1 MSFNKKYL
9 KYKEKY
15 QKLKNQIGG
24 MFNVGDR
31 VRVTGNKNIVVKNSL
46 GLQNYSKV
54 EGNIVKRN
62 VAPNGRDIYTVET
75 ELGYALEIN
84 SHEHTITKLNTDLG
98 RQEQRFAFA
107 HAAPPPPNPP
117 TVRFNMAPPPP
128 PPQPRRKYHQYEVNS
143 WVEVD
148 GTPIKKGVII
158 KASEY
163 NFDIPVYDIRI
174 ENIDPTDNIV
184 LEKVSE
190 FTIIKKLDSI
200 AELIRLQQIRK
211 LIDEAKE
218 RKKMDIARFGQSAAQ
233 GNSLF
238 AEFGQSALEQQQQQ
252 ALEQRALEQLALE
265 QRQLG
270 RVEFGQSATPLETS
284 RRAKDTQL
292 AATPVRIP
300 GTNFEPLIKG
310 IFKPNDTQ
318 SKFLR
323 LEPSDYSEMK
333 IDIIENNDPLDIL
346 SKDKNFLFI
355 RSRSKEGWVKREH
368 VETQVNI
375 EELVKDKRYRHGLEI
390 RQPIKVSAIQTL
402 MLRARPSIWSEFTHV
417 VVPGISLE
425 LVSDHEKFFKVKTE
439 DGKEGF
445 IKWNNIA
452 EKERLPP
459 HRSLRE
465 VTRKARINRTD
476 GQAKFIK
483 LREKP
488 QLTSNFEPVQDLPNG
503 TIVDILEGENWN
515 IEWNSEWQYVRFSP
529 DRDTD
534 IRGWVRK
541 IYLQYQ

>member
-1 MSFNKKYL
+1 MSFDKKYL

-24 MFNVGDR
+24 MFKIGDR
-31 VRVTGNKNIVVKNSL
+31 VREYDSMVTGVINDIYKISEYDKDLRFQML
-46 GLQNYSKV
+46 GDDGQTYRYNAHHFVLLSSESPALK
-54 EGNIVKRN
+54 KRN
-62 VAPNGRDIYTVET
+62 DDER
-75 ELGYALEIN
+75 
-84 SHEHTITKLNTDLG
+84 
-98 RQEQRFAFA
+98 EQ
-107 HAAPPPPNPP
+107 
-117 TVRFNMAPPPP
+117 
-128 PPQPRRKYHQYEVNS
+128 
-143 WVEVD
+143 
-148 GTPIKKGVII
+148 
-158 KASEY
+158 
-163 NFDIPVYDIRI
+163 
-174 ENIDPTDNIV
+174 
-184 LEKVSE
+184 
-190 FTIIKKLDSI
+190 KKLENEQKK
-200 AELIRLQQIRK
+200 AQQI
-211 LIDEAKE
+211 IDARSRHEFFVGDKVRESDSQMTGTVINPNDVTRSGDVLMIGDDGKKYSGNRYKFILLEFEKRLMELEREEAKRLAE
-218 RKKMDIARFGQSAAQ
+218 EARQQ
-233 GNSLF
+233 DRLHPHLR
-238 AEFGQSALEQQQQQ
+238 AE
-252 ALEQRALEQLALE
+252 
-265 QRQLG
+265 
-270 RVEFGQSATPLETS
+270 
-284 RRAKDTQL
+284 DTQL

-346 SKDKNFLFI
+346 SKKNNFLFI

-375 EELVKDKRYRHGLEI
+375 EELVKDKSYRHGLEI
-390 RQPIKVSAIQTL
+390 RQPIKVSAIQAL
-402 MLRARPSIWSEFTHV
+402 MLRARPSIWSEFTHDV
-417 VVPGISLE
+417 KPGISLE

-452 EKERLPP
+452 EQERLPP

-465 VTRKARINRTD
+465 VTKKARINRTD

-488 QLTSNFEPVQDLPNG
+488 QLTSNFEPVQDLSNG
-503 TIVDILEGENWN
+503 TIVDILEGKNWN
-515 IEWNSEWQYVRFSP
+515 IEWNPEWQYVRFSP